1 MLGECAVSS
10 WSQYTGAQ
18 SSRGGVYPRPKKGKP
33 RDSSTL
39 ACSMERFAVRKK
51 IRLPL
56 LVYSL
61 GHPFFITVTTHRKHP
76 WFALHPRLCKAAI
89 QILRDLASVRETSI
103 YAWCIMPGH
112 AHLLL
117 QDDEVVEFIRMF
129 KGRMTP
135 AARKIESD
143 RRFWQ
148 RSFFDHALRKEES
161 LSDVACYIWE
171 NPVRA
176 TLVESPREY
185 PWSGSEVWPEWRR
198 FYERG

>member
-1 MLGECAVSS
+1 MARRDTMLGECAVSS

-39 ACSMERFAVRKK
+39 ACSMERFPVRKK

-61 GHPFFITVTTHRKHP
+61 GHPFFITATRHRKHP

-89 QILRDLASVRETSI
+89 QILRHLASVRETSI
-103 YAWCIMPGH
+103 YAWCIMPDH

-143 RRFWQ
+143 RRFGNEASSITLCAKRNHYQ
-148 RSFFDHALRKEES
+148 MSPVTFGKTRSVQH
-161 LSDVACYIWE
+161 
-171 NPVRA
+171 
-176 TLVESPREY
+176 
-185 PWSGSEVWPEWRR
+185 
-198 FYERG
+198 